1 MEENNKKENITSKI
15 SETIQK
21 TIDIVV
27 EKLKKVED
35 VDSKKAEEMNK
46 NLESIY
52 NRIKAGN
59 LNAFEILQELM
70 MIQNN
75 LIIFLDSDEYK
86 QKNVVVQMNE
96 SSKEK
101 EEKALQIY
109 SQTNLNIFE
118 KLKQLIAKFFRKL
131 AKEGVME

>member
-70 MIQNN
+70 MIQND
-75 LIIFLDSDEYK
+75 LITFLDSDEYK
-86 QKNVVVQMNE
+86 QKNETVKMNE
-96 SSKEK
+96 INIEK
-101 EEKALQIY
+101 EDKALQVY